1 MLSVESAGVPRYE
14 KKTKMKK
21 QIDELVREI
30 RRHLDRPRQADPQI
44 AATLAAHQLDGL
56 GIARGY
62 RTALTNLAKDV
73 TMSADDRAY
82 VSEQLDSLPDF

>member
-1 MLSVESAGVPRYE
+1 MLSAEGASVPRYE
-14 KKTKMKK
+14 RTKMKK

-30 RRHLDRPRQADPQI
+30 RRHLDRPGQADPQM

-56 GIARGY
+56 GIARSYG
-62 RTALTNLAKDV
+62 TALTNLAKDV

-82 VSEQLDSLPDF
+82 AGEQLDSLPDF